1 MVSVDE
7 SIISRNTAR
16 SYSWSKKGQEAE
28 MKLTW
33 FCESISMVAAV
44 FSTGEY
50 FIHLYSNSINSETF
64 IEFLIDLKKY
74 IKNNQIFKKR
84 RISILLDNTP
94 THRAKTS
101 INILKKKFDRLI
113 FIPPYTLQDA
123 PIEHFFGFLKSSIK
137 AYHTSKVVNLRSRE
151 GEQIIKT
158 WVLGVRPASIVGS
171 FAHWFG
177 VMREDIRAYINSS
190 TK

>member
-1 MVSVDE
+1 
-7 SIISRNTAR
+7 
-16 SYSWSKKGQEAE
+16 
-28 MKLTW
+28 MKSTW

-74 IKNNQIFKKR
+74 INNNQIFKKR
-84 RISILLDNTP
+84 SILILLDNAP
-94 THRAKTS
+94 IHRAKTS
-101 INILKKKFDRLI
+101 INNLKEKFDKLI
-113 FIPPYTLQDA
+113 FIPPYTPQYA

-137 AYHTSKVVNLRSRE
+137 VYSTSKVVNLRSGE

-158 WVLGVRPASIVGS
+158 WASRMRPESIVGS
-171 FAHWFG
+171 FVHWFG
-177 VMREDIRAYINSS
+177 VMREDLLTYRNSS
-190 TK
+190 TKSTIFQEEFK